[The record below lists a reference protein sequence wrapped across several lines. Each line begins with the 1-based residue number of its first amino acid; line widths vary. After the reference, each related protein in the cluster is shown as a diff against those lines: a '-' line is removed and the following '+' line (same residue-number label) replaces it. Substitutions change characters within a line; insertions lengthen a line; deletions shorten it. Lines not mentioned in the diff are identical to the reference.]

1 MQINRALTYKLMSNN
16 TWFGFKLLSFGWF
29 IMQQLLTHTIK
40 NMFYAESGCSLV
52 GTPFKI
58 FILYYLSHYFSIFFL
73 ECLLRLAFLSF
84 CFQPPSHYSFSL
96 VSFILSHGLSSYLFS
111 LPEVSVVNTP
121 TTSTSQ
127 LMFIA
132 TQL

>member
-1 MQINRALTYKLMSNN
+1 MSNN
-16 TWFGFKLLSFGWF
+16 TRFGFKLLSFGWF

-52 GTPFKI
+52 GTSFKI
-58 FILYYLSHYFSIFFL
+58 FILLYYLSHYFSIFFL

-96 VSFILSHGLSSYLFS
+96 VSFILSHGLSSYLYTDDS
-111 LPEVSVVNTP
+111 QIYLYVNFTEQ
-121 TTSTSQ
+121 SQ
-127 LMFIA
+127 NSNGLLGKSI
-132 TQL
+132 